1 MRSFNGKI
9 DYLKTKIEG
18 LCSDIGSKEKKFNFQ
33 FQLDELVPG
42 RLVFNIDDQSVEKD
56 IKVDYK
62 TKKILNATGVDEL
75 EVAAIEAYD

>member
-1 MRSFNGKI
+1 M
-9 DYLKTKIEG
+9 
-18 LCSDIGSKEKKFNFQ
+18 
-33 FQLDELVPG
+33 PG
-42 RLVFNIDDQSVEKD
+42 RLVFNIDNQSVEKD